1 MANLHKTERKLP
13 WRVRDAGLPSDWLR
27 GRIGGKFSAVK
38 LVWHARH
45 SSKERIHTCAHT
57 HPRGES
63 SNLSFILLC
72 VCIKKT
78 TKKQPC
84 VYCIS
89 SRILKKYG
97 ISVNKSPFTHDVNF
111 TVLMVSGVYSN
122 TKTNYL
128 HPFLV

>member
-1 MANLHKTERKLP
+1 MLDCLLIGFGGGLGGNFLQLNLCGTPDTAAKSTYTPSWGKL
-13 WRVRDAGLPSDWLR
+13 
-27 GRIGGKFSAVK
+27 KFVFYSTV
-38 LVWHARH
+38 
-45 SSKERIHTCAHT
+45 
-57 HPRGES
+57 
-63 SNLSFILLC
+63 C
-72 VCIKKT
+72 VLKKP

-111 TVLMVSGVYSN
+111 TVLLVSELHSN

>member
-1 MANLHKTERKLP
+1 MLDCLLIGFGGGLGGNFLQLNLCGTPDTAAK
-13 WRVRDAGLPSDWLR
+13 
-27 GRIGGKFSAVK
+27 SAYT
-38 LVWHARH
+38 H
-45 SSKERIHTCAHT
+45 AHT
-57 HPRGES
+57 HTLVGKAQ
-63 SNLSFILLC
+63 ICLLFYC

-111 TVLMVSGVYSN
+111 TVLTVSDVYSN